1 VIIGFSSK
9 SSHYA
14 GWWAESKASFGLL
27 LVGLVVSKASIKP
40 HLQLT
45 LPPFITKATFR
56 DVTSI
61 VRMVIIIVIVH
72 LFVNKPSN
80 RFEFF

>member
-1 VIIGFSSK
+1 MVGGKQGELWFVVGWARRIK
-9 SSHYA
+9 SIH
-14 GWWAESKASFGLL
+14 KTPF
-27 LVGLVVSKASIKP
+27 
-40 HLQLT
+40 QLT
-45 LPPFITKATFR
+45 PPPFITKATFR

-80 RFEFF
+80 RFEVF